1 MSAPD
6 SEPNTMKQSFW
17 PDHVSFQTLEAM
29 CVSLIEGKEG
39 QHTLSCYRVCVY
51 MKAAALLCRLPK
63 KDRSVP
69 LRRHLEQ
76 SKKQYEHEIH
86 KALSEIDYL
95 ARPNLLLLQAFL
107 SGVCWTP
114 FARSTILTSILIS
127 SLPGTIH
134 AESR

>member
-1 MSAPD
+1 
-6 SEPNTMKQSFW
+6 MKQSFW
-17 PDHVSFQTLEAM
+17 PDHVSFQTLEGM
-29 CVSLIEGKEG
+29 CVSLIEGKED
-39 QHTLSCYRVCVY
+39 QNTLTCYRVCVY

-76 SKKQYEHEIH
+76 SKKHYEHEIH
-86 KALSEIDYL
+86 RALSEIDYL
-95 ARPNLLLLQAFL
+95 APPSLLLLQAFL
-107 SGVCWTP
+107 SAVCRSA
-114 FARSTILTSILIS
+114 FLRSTILTLILIY